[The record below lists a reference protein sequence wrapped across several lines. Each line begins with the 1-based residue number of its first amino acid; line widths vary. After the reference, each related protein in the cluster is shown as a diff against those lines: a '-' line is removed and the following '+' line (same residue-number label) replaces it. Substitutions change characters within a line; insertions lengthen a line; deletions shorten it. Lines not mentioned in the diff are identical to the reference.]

1 MFQMNEYKKDRFCL
15 RIGLFFCLL
24 ALVLKKQAVDQISIN
39 IRVIRLPVI
48 EDIDGLLSGYYV

>member
-39 IRVIRLPVI
+39 IRVIRLPV
-48 EDIDGLLSGYYV
+48 LSLIHI